1 MIEYVYREFKIQYDI
16 KLEKNYINLYKA
28 QGYAQCL
35 KNKRNS
41 DPKINF
47 TTEFPTLKGAQ
58 EEIKKIIQ
66 DYIDF
71 EWDQFYK
78 IKNEVYCAR
87 P

>member
-16 KLEKNYINLYKA
+16 KLEKNCINLYSA

-35 KNKRNS
+35 KNQRNNN
-41 DPKINF
+41 PKINF
-47 TTEFPTLKGAQ
+47 TTEFPTLEGAQ
-58 EEIKKIIQ
+58 EEIKKIIK

-78 IKNEVYCAR
+78 IKNEI
-87 P
+87 PKLN